1 MLLFE
6 WSTFSSTCN
15 HVLELP
21 ILEKTTVPFQH
32 ATLDLMKVE
41 VENNFCSCTWDQ
53 VLKHLAIEK
62 YFCIF
67 QENDFQLLEVEVEGE
82 S

>member
-21 ILEKTTVPFQH
+21 ILERTTVSFQR
-32 ATLDLMKVE
+32 ATLDLLKVE
-41 VENNFCSCTWDQ
+41 VENNFCSSTWDQ
-53 VLKHLAIEK
+53 VLKHLALEK
-62 YFCIF
+62 YLCIF
-67 QENDFQLLEVEVEGE
+67 QENDFQLLEVEVEGNV
-82 S
+82 